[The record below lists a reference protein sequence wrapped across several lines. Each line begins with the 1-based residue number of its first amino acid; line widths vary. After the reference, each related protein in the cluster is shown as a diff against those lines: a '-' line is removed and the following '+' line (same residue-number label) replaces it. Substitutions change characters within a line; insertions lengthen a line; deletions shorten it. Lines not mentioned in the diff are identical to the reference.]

1 MHWAVAWANVDPD
14 RCRHM
19 AALGHSEVKWNLTIF
34 HANICMNVPLPLVEL
49 SWDFA
54 VVNLDY
60 KDILYDM

>member
-1 MHWAVAWANVDPD
+1 
-14 RCRHM
+14 M
-19 AALGHSEVKWNLTIF
+19 AALGHNEVKWKSHHFPDF

-49 SWDFA
+49 SRDFA